1 MGPGIVLPVSEGVS
15 EDEVGFWDDWVD
27 NWLEDKDVDEAVV
40 DGAEPEFD
48 DVSDVGIEVIE
59 DGLPDTG
66 L

>member
-1 MGPGIVLPVSEGVS
+1 MGPGVVLPVSEGVS

-40 DGAEPEFD
+40 DDAEPECD
-48 DVSDVGIEVIE
+48 DGVDVSIEVME
-59 DGLPDTG
+59 DVLPNTG